1 MHARLDL
8 EIHLRDQFVAV
19 RAVNWDV
26 LEDDVVGVDYFG
38 TFGCL
43 REAFLGR
50 L

>member
-38 TFGCL
+38 TFSRL
-43 REAFLGR
+43 LEVFLVR